1 MKVEIFYC
9 TAWNYLPRAS
19 RVEEEIRE
27 NFPAADI
34 KLVESSGGDFRVLID
49 ENTIY
54 DKSETQSFPKIFEIT
69 NIIKSLN

>member
-27 NFPAADI
+27 GFPTANI
-34 KLVESSGGDFRVLID
+34 KLVESSGGDFRVIVD
-49 ENTIY
+49 DKTIY
-54 DKSETQSFPKIFEIT
+54 DKSETNTFPQIFEVT
-69 NIIKSLN
+69 NIMKGID